1 MVSIPTSDDASTG
14 GADRGSLPFTAR
26 QSYSILGVAV
36 LGTFL
41 DGVDFL
47 IFLFFLPPLMDEFDV
62 SLATLSYVHAAS
74 FVAGIV
80 GALIFGQI
88 SDRLGRRP
96 ALALSI
102 ATYSGFILLS
112 AFAHSFE
119 LFVIARLL
127 TGVGLGGETGVAF
140 AIVNEAFPGEKARR
154 GAASALLQCMFP
166 LGGVAAAWLYA
177 ETTLAVG
184 ADAWRWSFGLLGSGL
199 ILAAITPFII
209 PESRLWLES
218 RARRATRSDGP
229 SLLALLRQPPL
240 PRIMLVATL
249 MLTAACFGLFVPSTF
264 APAMWQTVYHLS
276 PQMVA
281 ALGVA
286 AGLIGAAAFLAAG
299 ALSDRF
305 GRRRV
310 FASLAGFNLLAYI
323 LFALAIGLESSAWSV
338 IIAFNLILVGGG
350 FFGVQGSWMSEL
362 LPIEVRA
369 TAFNLVYYTA
379 RAIGGGLAPALALS
393 TATSLGLGIGHAI
406 AFGGAG
412 IALAIALS
420 FALPETRTKRL

>member
-1 MVSIPTSDDASTG
+1 MVSIPLTQG
-14 GADRGSLPFTAR
+14 PGQGEEGAEAQPFTPR
-26 QSYSILGVAV
+26 QRYSILSVAV

-47 IFLFFLPPLMDEFDV
+47 IFLFFLPPLMAEFGV
-62 SLATLSYVHAAS
+62 SLATLTYVHAAS
-74 FVAGIV
+74 FVTGII

-88 SDRLGRRP
+88 SDRFGRRP

-112 AFAHSFE
+112 AFAGSFE

-140 AIVNEAFPGEKARR
+140 AYVNEAFPGKKARR

-177 ETTLAVG
+177 ATTVEFG
-184 ADAWRWSFGLLGSGL
+184 PDAWRWAFGLLGTGL
-199 ILAAITPFII
+199 LLAAITPFIV
-209 PESRLWLES
+209 PESQLWIDS
-218 RARRATRSDGP
+218 RARRAEDQN
-229 SLLALLRQPPL
+229 SLPLLTLLSQPPL
-240 PRIMLVATL
+240 PRIMIVATM

-276 PQMVA
+276 PAMVG

-286 AGLIGAAAFLAAG
+286 AGLIGAGAFLAAG

-310 FASLAGFNLLAYI
+310 FAGLASFNLLAYI
-323 LFALAIGLESSAWSV
+323 AFALAIGSNGGVWSV

-379 RAIGGGLAPALALS
+379 RAIGGGLAPALSLS
-393 TATSLGLGIGHAI
+393 VAGSLGLGIGHAI
-406 AFGGAG
+406 AFGGGG
-412 IALAIALS
+412 IAIAIALS
-420 FALPETRTKRL
+420 FLLPETRTKPL

>member
-1 MVSIPTSDDASTG
+1 MVSTPVTQAEEE
-14 GADRGSLPFTAR
+14 AEAQPFTPR
-26 QSYSILGVAV
+26 QRYSILSVAV

-47 IFLFFLPPLMDEFDV
+47 IFLFFLPPLMAEFGV
-62 SLATLSYVHAAS
+62 SLVTLTYVHAAS
-74 FVAGIV
+74 FVAGII

-88 SDRLGRRP
+88 SDRFGRRP

-112 AFAHSFE
+112 AFAGSFE
-119 LFVIARLL
+119 IFVIARLL

-140 AIVNEAFPGEKARR
+140 AYVNEAFPGKKARR

-177 ETTLAVG
+177 ATTLEFG
-184 ADAWRWSFGLLGSGL
+184 PDAWRWAFGLLGVGL
-199 ILAAITPFII
+199 VLAAVTPFIV
-209 PESRLWLES
+209 PESQLWLDS
-218 RARRATRSDGP
+218 RARRAADKGSA
-229 SLLALLRQPPL
+229 SLWTLLRRPPL
-240 PRIMLVATL
+240 PRTMIVATL

-264 APAMWQTVYHLS
+264 APAMWQTVYNLS
-276 PQMVA
+276 PQMVG

-286 AGLIGAAAFLAAG
+286 AGLIGALAFLAAG

-310 FASLAGFNLLAYI
+310 FAGLASFNLLAYI
-323 LFALAIGLESSAWSV
+323 AFALAIGTEDSV
-338 IIAFNLILVGGG
+338 WTVIVTFNLILVGGG

-379 RAIGGGLAPALALS
+379 RAVGGGLAPAVSLIVAN
-393 TATSLGLGIGHAI
+393 SLGLGIAHAI
-406 AFGGAG
+406 AFGSIG
-412 IALAIALS
+412 IALAIGLS
-420 FALPETRTKRL
+420 FLLPETRIKSL